1 MQIQSQWDTTP
12 HPPGWLQP
20 ERDNVKCW
28 RGCGEAGALTHCWWE
43 CKMVRPITEQSGS
56 SWKPQLPHNLASS
69 LSGRCTKEIKLTRQC
84 SQQHYLQ
91 WPKSGNSPHVYPL
104 TSGQK
109 EAGVSHAGR
118 RSGTKRQASTDAAA
132 TRMDPENT
140 SPSER
145 QKTRTAPLHLHGTSR
160 RGRSAEME
168 QEWRVTVDIYTYSY
182 FLSRM
187 LKMF

>member
-1 MQIQSQWDTTP
+1 MQIQSQWDTTS

-20 ERDNVKCW
+20 ERDNEKCW

-118 RSGTKRQASTDAAA
+118 RSGTKRQASTDAGRNADGPWKHFTEWKTKDAHCA
-132 TRMDPENT
+132 TPFTRNVQKRQIRRDGARMESDC
-140 SPSER
+140 R
-145 QKTRTAPLHLHGTSR
+145 Y
-160 RGRSAEME
+160 
-168 QEWRVTVDIYTYSY
+168 IYI
-182 FLSRM
+182 FILS
-187 LKMF
+187 F